1 MLGEFRGGRNHVQL
15 FRAQCSSQG
24 TEDYWIKQS
33 ILVQLDIKLTSRM
46 KQTHG
51 FQLQI
56 KTQRCIYQIQTE
68 WYTLRYPSCER
79 ERETVWEWLVKALWR
94 HPALSLWQFTERLDY
109 KQGFETWDIR
119 LAMPQK
125 GSWNKRRRY
134 AVASLHKNQSSG
146 ATAHRFLPMSPKGET
161 RIVDEV
167 SHGINSR

>member
-1 MLGEFRGGRNHVQL
+1 MQL

-51 FQLQI
+51 LQLQI

-79 ERETVWEWLVKALWR
+79 ERDGMRVVGKGFVEIPCSEPLTV
-94 HPALSLWQFTERLDY
+94 Y
-109 KQGFETWDIR
+109 
-119 LAMPQK
+119 
-125 GSWNKRRRY
+125 
-134 AVASLHKNQSSG
+134 
-146 ATAHRFLPMSPKGET
+146 GET
-161 RIVDEV
+161 RL
-167 SHGINSR
+167 